1 MKLEFD
7 KVSFHYTD
15 LTKQSSEVLQNISLA
30 IHENESLAIVGPS
43 GSGKTTLLQHFTGLL
58 TPSKGRV
65 LCDGRDIASK
75 GVNLT
80 ELRRRVGLVFQ
91 FPENQLFEETVFKD
105 VAFGPLKMGLDPSQL
120 AQRVR
125 NALEA
130 VGLDFDRLENR
141 SPFTLSEGE
150 KRRTA
155 IAGILAMDPE
165 IIAFDEPTAGLDPKS
180 VSLLKDMSKGLLRR
194 GKTVVVVTHHMD
206 FVASIADRVVVMW
219 KGRIIFDDTPVRL
232 FHDRDLLKRA
242 GLDVPDFQR
251 ELETWRD
258 KLPEILFKARD
269 RQEWVEKLIQITH
282 S

>member
-7 KVSFHYTD
+7 QVSFHYAD
-15 LTKQSSEVLQNISLA
+15 LAQQSSEVLQNISLT
-30 IHENESLAIVGPS
+30 IHENECLAIVGPS

-58 TPSKGRV
+58 TPHKGWV
-65 LCDGRDIASK
+65 LCDGSDIASK
-75 GVNLT
+75 GYNLT
-80 ELRRRVGLVFQ
+80 ALRRRVGLVFQ

-105 VAFGPLKMGLDPSQL
+105 VAFGPLKMGLDRSEL
-120 AQRVR
+120 MQRVR
-125 NALEA
+125 HALES
-130 VGLDFDRLENR
+130 VGLDFDRLEKR

-180 VSLLKDMSKGLLRR
+180 VLLLKDMSKGLLRQ

-219 KGRIIFDDTPVRL
+219 QGRIIFDGTPVQL
-232 FHDRDLLKRA
+232 FRDRELLKRA
-242 GLDVPDFQR
+242 GLEIPDFQR
-251 ELETWRD
+251 ELEAWRG
-258 KLPEILFKARD
+258 KLPEILFSARD
-269 RQEWVEKLIQITH
+269 RQDWVEKLQQITH

>member
-15 LTKQSSEVLQNISLA
+15 LTKQSSKVLNNISLA
-30 IHENESLAIVGPS
+30 IHENECLAIVGPS

-58 TPSKGRV
+58 TPCKGRV
-65 LCDGRDIASK
+65 LCDGSDIASK

-80 ELRRRVGLVFQ
+80 QLRRRIGLVFQ

-105 VAFGPLKMGLDPSQL
+105 VAFGPLKMGLDHSKL

-125 NALEA
+125 SALET

-165 IIAFDEPTAGLDPKS
+165 MIAFDEPTAGLDPKS
-180 VSLLKDMSKGLLRR
+180 VSLLKDMSKGLLRQ

-219 KGRIIFDDTPVRL
+219 QGKIIFDDTPVRL
-232 FHDRDLLKRA
+232 FRDRELLNRA

-251 ELETWRD
+251 ELEAWRG
-258 KLPEILFKARD
+258 KLPEILINARD
-269 RQEWVEKLIQITH
+269 RKEWVEKLTQITH
-282 S
+282 L

>member
-7 KVSFHYTD
+7 QVSFHYAD
-15 LTKQSSEVLQNISLA
+15 LAQQSSEVLQNISLT
-30 IHENESLAIVGPS
+30 IHENECLAIVGPS

-58 TPSKGRV
+58 TPHKGRV
-65 LCDGRDIASK
+65 LCDGSDIASK
-75 GVNLT
+75 GYNLT
-80 ELRRRVGLVFQ
+80 ALRRRVGLVFQ

-105 VAFGPLKMGLDPSQL
+105 VAFGPLKMGLDRSEL
-120 AQRVR
+120 MQRVR
-125 NALEA
+125 HALES
-130 VGLDFDRLENR
+130 VGLDFDGLEKR

-180 VSLLKDMSKGLLRR
+180 VLLLKDMSKGLLRQ

-206 FVASIADRVVVMW
+206 FVASISDRVVVMW
-219 KGRIIFDDTPVRL
+219 QGRIIFDGTPVQL
-232 FHDRDLLKRA
+232 FRDRELLKRA
-242 GLDVPDFQR
+242 GLEVPDFQR
-251 ELETWRD
+251 ELEAWRG
-258 KLPEILFKARD
+258 KLPEILFSARD
-269 RQEWVEKLIQITH
+269 RQDWVEKLQQITH